1 MAAIQRTE
9 DVTNGVAK
17 KRPWQEHRLLIRL
30 RAIPLPVLLIAPTFL
45 VVFGLLVY
53 PMIFGGVLGFS
64 NRVLIG
70 SDKFKWIGFANY
82 AKLLAPGSDFLTAA
96 GITLRFAL
104 IDVTAEFA
112 VGLGL
117 ALLLNREF
125 FGRNLF
131 RVLVLIPLMVP
142 PLAAGLMW
150 RFMYDQSQGVYSYFI
165 RALGG
170 DPPIFLGNP
179 KIALFALVATE
190 VWRSSPFMVLVLLAA
205 LQSIPKELQ
214 EAAEVDGASPFQN
227 FWYITLP
234 FISPVIAVALLFRTV
249 DALRTFDLVYLMT
262 GGGPGVATEVISMYI
277 YRWGFRNFRLGF
289 TSASSMILLVATL
302 AICAV
307 YLRML
312 VRRQAAMQGD

>member
-1 MAAIQRTE
+1 MAE
-9 DVTNGVAK
+9 DITQALVKTK
-17 KRPWQEHRLLIRL
+17 PRREHRLLVRL
-30 RAIPLPVLLIAPTFL
+30 RGIPLPVWLIAPTFL
-45 VVFGLLVY
+45 IVFGLLVY
-53 PMIFGGVLGFS
+53 PMLFGSVLGFS

-70 SDKFKWIGFANY
+70 SDKFKWVGLANY
-82 AKLLAPGSDFLTAA
+82 AKLLTPGSDFLTAA
-96 GITLRFAL
+96 GVTLRFAL
-104 IDVTAEFA
+104 IDVAAEFA
-112 VGLGL
+112 IGLGL

-125 FGRNLF
+125 FARNLF
-131 RVLVLIPLMVP
+131 RVLILIPLMVP

-165 RALGG
+165 RVLGG
-170 DPPIFLGNP
+170 NPPVFLGDP
-179 KIALFALVATE
+179 KIALLALVATE

-214 EAAEVDGASPFQN
+214 EAAQVDGASSLQG

-249 DALRTFDLVYLMT
+249 DSLRTFDLVYLMT
-262 GGGPGVATEVISMYI
+262 GGGPGTATEVISMYI

-289 TSASSMILLVATL
+289 TSASSMILLFATL

-312 VRRQAAMQGD
+312 VRRQAYLQGD

>member
-1 MAAIQRTE
+1 MAEEITHTL
-9 DVTNGVAK
+9 VKAK
-17 KRPWQEHRLLIRL
+17 PRREHRLLVRL
-30 RAIPLPVLLIAPTFL
+30 RGIPLPVWLIAPTFL
-45 VVFGLLVY
+45 IVFGLLVY
-53 PMIFGGVLGFS
+53 PMLFGSVLGFS

-70 SDKFKWIGFANY
+70 SDKFRWIGLANY
-82 AKLLAPGSDFLTAA
+82 TKLLTPGSDFLTAA
-96 GITLRFAL
+96 GVTLRFAL
-104 IDVTAEFA
+104 IDVAAEFA
-112 VGLGL
+112 IGLGL

-125 FGRNLF
+125 FARNLF
-131 RVLVLIPLMVP
+131 RVLILIPLMVP

-165 RALGG
+165 RVLGG
-170 DPPIFLGNP
+170 NPPVFLGDP

-214 EAAEVDGASPFQN
+214 EAAQVDGASSLQG

-249 DALRTFDLVYLMT
+249 DSLRTFDLVYLMT
-262 GGGPGVATEVISMYI
+262 GGGPGTVTEVVSMYI

-289 TSASSMILLVATL
+289 TSASSMILLFATL
-302 AICAV
+302 AICAI

-312 VRRQAAMQGD
+312 VRRQAYLQGD

>member
-1 MAAIQRTE
+1 M
-9 DVTNGVAK
+9 
-17 KRPWQEHRLLIRL
+17 
-30 RAIPLPVLLIAPTFL
+30 
-45 VVFGLLVY
+45 
-53 PMIFGGVLGFS
+53 
-64 NRVLIG
+64 IG
-70 SDKFKWIGFANY
+70 SDKFRWIGLANY
-82 AKLLAPGSDFLTAA
+82 TKLLTPGSDFLTAA
-96 GITLRFAL
+96 GVTLRFAL
-104 IDVTAEFA
+104 IDVAAEFA
-112 VGLGL
+112 IGLGL

-125 FGRNLF
+125 FARNLF
-131 RVLVLIPLMVP
+131 RVLILIPLMVP

-165 RALGG
+165 RVLGG
-170 DPPIFLGNP
+170 NPPVFLGDP

-214 EAAEVDGASPFQN
+214 EAAQVDGASSLQG

-249 DALRTFDLVYLMT
+249 DSLRTFDLVYLMT
-262 GGGPGVATEVISMYI
+262 GGGPGTVTEVVSMYI

-289 TSASSMILLVATL
+289 TSASSMILLFATL
-302 AICAV
+302 AICAI

-312 VRRQAAMQGD
+312 VRRQAYLQGD

>member
-1 MAAIQRTE
+1 MAKEITQALVKTKPR
-9 DVTNGVAK
+9 
-17 KRPWQEHRLLIRL
+17 REHRLLVRL
-30 RAIPLPVLLIAPTFL
+30 RGIPLPVWLIAPTFL
-45 VVFGLLVY
+45 IVFGLLVY
-53 PMIFGGVLGFS
+53 PMLFGSVLGFS

-70 SDKFKWIGFANY
+70 SDKFRWIGLANY
-82 AKLLAPGSDFLTAA
+82 TKLLTPGSDFLTAA
-96 GITLRFAL
+96 GVTLRFAL
-104 IDVTAEFA
+104 IDVAAEFA
-112 VGLGL
+112 IGLGL

-125 FGRNLF
+125 FARNLF
-131 RVLVLIPLMVP
+131 RVLILIPLMVP

-165 RALGG
+165 RVLGG
-170 DPPIFLGNP
+170 NPPVFLGDP
-179 KIALFALVATE
+179 KIALLALVATE

-214 EAAEVDGASPFQN
+214 EAAQVDGASSLQG

-249 DALRTFDLVYLMT
+249 DSLRTFDLVYLMT
-262 GGGPGVATEVISMYI
+262 GGGPGTATEVISMYI

-289 TSASSMILLVATL
+289 TSASSMILLFATL

-312 VRRQAAMQGD
+312 VRRQAYLQGD